1 MQVSRFSVF
10 WKALCWPDLM
20 NLTAQLC
27 FWETRP
33 WSIVTGIES
42 DDIPG
47 AETGNKYFIGAH
59 KKVYVSN
66 INKWFSAGIDDVQ
79 MHCLRGQ
86 RWWVQPGQGVGTL
99 SLLRH
104 IKQRKKRLWGGGE
117 GVRCRFCQ
125 WGSAESHT
133 HTEHCTLVHST
144 QLAGIVS
151 GDGTRQALCYQAEVI
166 GPDYQPGGN
175 IQPLF
180 FLFSL
185 SLF

>member
-1 MQVSRFSVF
+1 MTELFLDECR
-10 WKALCWPDLM
+10 WAA
-20 NLTAQLC
+20 LTAQLC

-42 DDIPG
+42 DDFPG
-47 AETGNKYFIGAH
+47 AEAGNTYFIGAH

-86 RWWVQPGQGVGTL
+86 RWWVQSGQGVGTL
-99 SLLRH
+99 SAYWGTSNSERRDCGVEGRGDDVASANEALLNH
-104 IKQRKKRLWGGGE
+104 T
-117 GVRCRFCQ
+117 
-125 WGSAESHT
+125 HT
-133 HTEHCTLVHST
+133 HTERRTLVHST